1 LTGLACSVFAIY
13 FSILGIYE
21 VAMIGMIWAVLFD
34 WLDGIVAR
42 KMTRR
47 SATDS
52 TFGGQLDILIDII
65 SYGVAPSILLLS
77 YGNFK
82 PLFLIAVF
90 IALSASALRLSYFST
105 FGLADG
111 KRYIG
116 LALDNNNIILVFIFL
131 FEGFFSVEIFS
142 MVLFISIVGLS
153 ILNVSRIETPKLSGN
168 PINVYLLSTYTFAI
182 TSVYAW
188 MLLN

>member
-1 LTGLACSVFAIY
+1 
-13 FSILGIYE
+13 
-21 VAMIGMIWAVLFD
+21 MIGMIWAVLFD

-65 SYGVAPSILLLS
+65 SYGIAPSILLLS

-82 PLFLIAVF
+82 PFFLIAVF

-116 LALDNNNIILVFIFL
+116 LALHHLEFSSVPRNRLRRGLV
-131 FEGFFSVEIFS
+131 S
-142 MVLFISIVGLS
+142 
-153 ILNVSRIETPKLSGN
+153 SRDYQ
-168 PINVYLLSTYTFAI
+168 VFVA
-182 TSVYAW
+182 VA
-188 MLLN
+188 